1 VPLVKAPIDTPAEPS
16 AAAAC
21 TLADLVELLAS
32 PSGADRRA
40 AVRGLEAQADG
51 VAPLCARLAEENA
64 PSVREAIMAALIR
77 RRSPEVV
84 TALLPLLRSEG
95 APQRNAALEG
105 LAAMP
110 DEVAPHVEQ
119 LLRDPDDDVR
129 IFTANLLSVLPH
141 PRAAAWLVAA
151 LDDAHVNVCAAAIDG
166 LAEIGD
172 ETALPALLALPDRF
186 PGDSFIAF
194 AVQVAAQRINRC

>member
-1 VPLVKAPIDTPAEPS
+1 MPLVKAPIDNVAEPS
-16 AAAAC
+16 DEMAGS
-21 TLADLVELLAS
+21 LAYLVEQLAA

-40 AVRGLEAQADG
+40 AVRGLETRDDG
-51 VAPLCARLAEENA
+51 VAPLCARLAQETA

-77 RRSPEVV
+77 RRSPAVV

-95 APQRNAALEG
+95 APQRNAAIEA

-110 DEVAPHVEQ
+110 EEVAPHIEQ
-119 LLRDPDDDVR
+119 LLHDPDSDVR

-141 PRAAAWLVAA
+141 PRAAAWLLDA
-151 LDDAHVNVCAAAIDG
+151 LADTHVNVCAAAIDG
-166 LAEIGD
+166 LAEVGD
-172 ETALPALLALPDRF
+172 EAAVPALLALPARF

-194 AVQVAAQRINRC
+194 AVQVAVQRIGQC